1 MEATT
6 MTSEAKE
13 LRSQEKTLGR
23 EWELGLVR
31 VMKKKKIVFF
41 LKKNKK
47 MSGAKGCRSS
57 LGADSA
63 KMLDNVSP
71 WGGPSVIAWPSVEH
85 HCHYWHSSPAI
96 WSQRITHSAD
106 P

>member
-41 LKKNKK
+41 LKK
-47 MSGAKGCRSS
+47 
-57 LGADSA
+57 
-63 KMLDNVSP
+63 
-71 WGGPSVIAWPSVEH
+71 
-85 HCHYWHSSPAI
+85 
-96 WSQRITHSAD
+96 
-106 P
+106 